1 MDRAWWAAVRGVA
14 ESKVTGGLSTRTH
27 TGGEGHGEEKLP
39 WVSKD
44 PGIASGK
51 SVLIAV
57 CTLSYR
63 HGGVKEVCCRRLA
76 KSYMHWAKKKKQS
89 VRRN

>member
-1 MDRAWWAAVRGVA
+1 M
-14 ESKVTGGLSTRTH
+14 
-27 TGGEGHGEEKLP
+27 P

-44 PGIASGK
+44 PGIGSGK

-63 HGGVKEVCCRRLA
+63 HGGVKEVCYRRLA
-76 KSYMHWAKKKKQS
+76 KSYMHWAKKKKKQEEL
-89 VRRN
+89 VGGKPIGGDLIFLL